1 MARQAAAAYIGRLD
15 MDSPDTSRPAGRPA
29 GRTLLN
35 KIWRA
40 HTVLALEDDDALVYV
55 DRCLIHEGS
64 RPAFAAM
71 ELLGK
76 TVRSPAQ
83 VIACAD
89 HYMPTTR
96 RAQGVAA
103 IADASIRQMVVSLE
117 DNARRHG
124 CRLVGLSDPRQGI
137 LHVVAPELGITL
149 PGMVICGGDSHTAT
163 HGAFGALAFGIGASE
178 VMHAMVTQTL
188 WHARPL
194 GMRITVDGPLGRGVT
209 AKDLILSIIARI
221 GTGGGTGHVIE
232 YAGSGIAA
240 LSMEKRMTVCNM
252 SIEAGARAGMIAP
265 DDTTLEYLA
274 GRPEAPRGELW
285 DRAVASWRRLP
296 SDDDARFDHEV
307 RFDGHAIVPM
317 TTWGTSPEQC
327 AAVAGRVP
335 DPAAEPDATRRDAQA
350 KALAYMDLRPGQA
363 LADVRIDRV
372 FIGSCTNGR
381 IEDLREAARVLDGL
395 HATVPGLVVPGSS
408 SVKRQAE
415 SEGLHRIFIDAG
427 LEWRDSGCSLCTG
440 VNGEDFLQ
448 PGERCASTSNRNFP
462 GRQGPGSRTHL
473 MSPAS
478 AAASAVLGRIGSVAD
493 L

>member
-1 MARQAAAAYIGRLD
+1 MDTPAAAGAPGN
-15 MDSPDTSRPAGRPA
+15 SGTT
-29 GRTLLN
+29 GRTMLD

-40 HTVLALEDDDALVYV
+40 HSVLALEDGDALVYV
-55 DRCLIHEGS
+55 DRTLIHEGS

-71 ELLGK
+71 ERRGR

-124 CRLVGLSDPRQGI
+124 CRLVGLHDPRQGI

-188 WHARPL
+188 WQARPL
-194 GMRITVDGPLGRGVT
+194 AMRIRVDGRLGRGAT
-209 AKDLILSIIARI
+209 AKDLVLSIIARI

-232 YAGSGIAA
+232 YAGSAVAA
-240 LSMEKRMTVCNM
+240 LSMEQRMTLCNM
-252 SIEAGARAGMIAP
+252 SIEAGARAGMVAP
-265 DDTTLEYLA
+265 DDTTLQYLA
-274 GRPEAPRGELW
+274 GRPEAPRGESW
-285 DRAVASWRRLP
+285 DRAVAAWRRLP
-296 SDDDARFDHEV
+296 SDDDACFDREV
-307 RFDGHAIVPM
+307 QLDGHTVVPM
-317 TTWGTSPEQC
+317 ATWGTSPEQC
-327 AAVAGRVP
+327 VALDGRVP
-335 DPAAEPDATRRDAQA
+335 DPAAQADAAQRAAQA
-350 KALAYMDLRPGQA
+350 KALAYMDLRPGQP

-381 IEDLREAARVLDGL
+381 IEDLREAAGVLDGR
-395 HATVPGLVVPGSS
+395 HALVPGLVVPGSS
-408 SVKRQAE
+408 GVKRQAE
-415 SEGLHRIFIDAG
+415 AEGLHHVFIAAG
-427 LEWRDSGCSLCTG
+427 LTWRDSGCSLCTG

-478 AAASAVLGRIGSVAD
+478 AAASAVLGRIGGVAD

>member
-1 MARQAAAAYIGRLD
+1 MDTLAVSDAVSRTMLD
-15 MDSPDTSRPAGRPA
+15 
-29 GRTLLN
+29 
-35 KIWRA
+35 KIWHA
-40 HTVLALEDDDALVYV
+40 HTVLALEDGDALVYV

-71 ELLGK
+71 DRLGK
-76 TVRSPAQ
+76 TVRSPSQ

-96 RAQGVAA
+96 RALGVAA
-103 IADASIRQMVVSLE
+103 IEDASIRQMVASLE

-124 CRLVGLSDPRQGI
+124 CRLVGLDDPRQGI

-188 WHARPL
+188 WQARPL
-194 GMRITVDGPLGRGVT
+194 AMRITVDGRLGRGAT

-232 YAGSGIAA
+232 YAGPAIAA
-240 LSMEKRMTVCNM
+240 LSMEQRMTVCNM

-265 DDTTLEYLA
+265 DDTTLQYLA
-274 GRPEAPRGELW
+274 GRPEAPHGASW
-285 DRAVASWRRLP
+285 DRAVASWRRLA
-296 SDDDARFDHEV
+296 SDDGARFDHEV
-307 RFDGHAIVPM
+307 RLDGASILPM

-327 AAVAGRVP
+327 VAIAGCVP
-335 DPAAEPDATRRDAQA
+335 VPALEADPARRDAQA
-350 KALAYMDLRPGQA
+350 KALAYMDLRPGQP

-372 FIGSCTNGR
+372 FVGSCTNGR
-381 IEDLREAARVLDGL
+381 IEDLREAARVLDGRR
-395 HATVPGLVVPGSS
+395 AAVAGLVVPGSS

-415 SEGLHRIFIDAG
+415 AEGLDRIFIGAG

-478 AAASAVLGRIGSVAD
+478 AAATAVLGRIGSIAD